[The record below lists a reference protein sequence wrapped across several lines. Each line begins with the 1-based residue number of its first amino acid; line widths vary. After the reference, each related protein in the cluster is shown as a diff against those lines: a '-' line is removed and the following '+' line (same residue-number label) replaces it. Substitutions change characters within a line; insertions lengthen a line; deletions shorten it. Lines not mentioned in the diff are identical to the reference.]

1 MWLVGCAAFSAWNK
15 LLPVPG
21 ACMLVKRKAVC
32 SAGGFR
38 DGTMGL
44 FLDLHAAGGADGS
57 SGRIAFVASPVSFRP
72 AATTWADLHRQ
83 ASTDQRQLAVALGRF
98 GGGASRGFYGLYCF
112 RALRPVLETAAYL
125 LAAAG
130 WIAGL
135 VQPAVAALVLVTNSD
150 AGIVISMAAVVL
162 RELAEPSGMAPGSL
176 AALCLT
182 AIPENLGYRQVR
194 NLWLMAGYFG
204 APAVKKRKQGQAVGK
219 R

>member
-1 MWLVGCAAFSAWNK
+1 
-15 LLPVPG
+15 
-21 ACMLVKRKAVC
+21 
-32 SAGGFR
+32 
-38 DGTMGL
+38 MGL
-44 FLDLHAAGGADGS
+44 FLDLHAAGGGGS

-83 ASTDQRQLAVALGRF
+83 ARSDQRQLAVALGRL
-98 GGGASRGFYGLYCF
+98 GGGASRAYFGLFCF
-112 RALRPVLETAAYL
+112 RGLRPVLETAAYI
-125 LAAAG
+125 LAAARWG
-130 WIAGL
+130 TGVGHPAAAGL
-135 VQPAVAALVLVTNSD
+135 LRPAAAALVLVTSTG

-162 RELAEPSGMAPGSL
+162 RELAEPSGMAPGSV

-204 APAVKKRKQGQAVGK
+204 APAVKKRKQGRAVGK